1 MNSGERLF
9 WITFAVGMFMSTVL
23 VKAGALH
30 RFWPEHF
37 AQPEACVQQAVAVQ
51 AVESLLRDSSLPEA
65 VEGQAHV

>member
-1 MNSGERLF
+1 
-9 WITFAVGMFMSTVL
+9 MFMSTVL